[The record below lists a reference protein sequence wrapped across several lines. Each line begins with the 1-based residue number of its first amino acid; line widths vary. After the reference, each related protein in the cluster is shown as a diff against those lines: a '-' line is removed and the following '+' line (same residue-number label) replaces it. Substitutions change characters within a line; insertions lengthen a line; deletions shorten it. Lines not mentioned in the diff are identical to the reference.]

1 MKDQFD
7 KQEGY
12 CKILGH
18 FLTFDYCRSVNKGLP
33 CSKVLDCWFQIFPV
47 QEFIDG
53 QYSADEQKK
62 IFEPPKSKMLTLT
75 EILEQA
81 QQRLKKDSQDE

>member
-1 MKDQFD
+1 MKDAFD

-12 CKILGH
+12 CKMLGH
-18 FLTFDYCRSVNKGLP
+18 FLTFEYCRSTNKGLP

-47 QEFIDG
+47 QEFINNNF
-53 QYSADEQKK
+53 SAEEQKK
-62 IFEPPKSKMLTLT
+62 IFKSQKPKILTLT

-81 QQRLKKDSQDE
+81 QQRLKENKQKE